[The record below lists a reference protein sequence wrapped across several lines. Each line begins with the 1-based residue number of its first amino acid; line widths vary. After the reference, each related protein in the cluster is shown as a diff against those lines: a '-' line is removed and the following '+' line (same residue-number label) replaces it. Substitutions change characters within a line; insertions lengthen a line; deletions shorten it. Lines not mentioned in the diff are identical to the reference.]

1 MSYQFIHIQTYG
13 DSVRSV
19 GQNENHVN
27 SARQVFGEAMRLPEY
42 SRHVDNPLPAHC
54 VGGTHTVEELA
65 RRRRER
71 LLSIREK
78 VVSKT
83 GKTYER
89 RLRKDAQTLYTEI
102 HSHPMKCSV
111 LLENYAQNRHV
122 INQWLALLLR
132 DFENRMPS
140 GIEWSAVLHRDEE
153 YVHAHILA
161 INADQPKLNAASLHC
176 GKTAASRYRAAHD
189 TSSAIPPLP
198 KPELLLRP
206 RKPRKPKLARK
217 QQTRVRNQRKYEAAI
232 FEWEQACTQVHQE
245 NQKRLRLWRA
255 ESSAHLREARKLR
268 THVPEMKAYDDAMR
282 ALQDHY
288 HDAVGKPC
296 GLLRDGPRKE
306 RLSTVEHATRKRQAE
321 KLAKD
326 IKNVK
331 HMRRE
336 TAAEAQNIADQT
348 KTFVK
353 NLEAREAR
361 LLLREEE
368 IQRREKD
375 LTARVSAFDELEV
388 AMEETLSAAERGE
401 IHFSARGFQLSNPNI
416 TEKLKNFLN
425 PDLRQTPARKIF
437 EKFLKLIKRTVV
449 GSTGHPPVSTDE
461 IPAEDLD
468 RPGL

>member
-13 DSVRSV
+13 DSARSV

-27 SARQVFGEAMRLPEY
+27 TAQQVFGEAMRLPDY
-42 SRHVDNPLPAHC
+42 SLHVDNPLPAHC

-65 RRRRER
+65 RRRSEL
-71 LLSIREK
+71 LLSIREE

-83 GKTYER
+83 RKTYER

-111 LLENYAQNRHV
+111 LQENYEQNRV
-122 INQWLALLLR
+122 IINQWLTLLLK

-161 INADQPKLNAASLHC
+161 INAGDPKLNAASLHC
-176 GKTAASRYRAAHD
+176 GKNAASRYRAAHG

-198 KPELLLRP
+198 KPELLP
-206 RKPRKPKLARK
+206 RSRRPRKPKLARK
-217 QQTRVRNQRKYEAAI
+217 QQTRVRNQRKYETAI
-232 FEWEQACTQVHQE
+232 FEWEQACTRIHQE
-245 NQKRLRLWRA
+245 NQKRLRLWHQ
-255 ESSAHLREARKLR
+255 ENSAHLREARKHR

-306 RLSTVEHATRKRQAE
+306 RLSTVEHATRKRQAA

-336 TAAEAQNIADQT
+336 TAAEAQNIADKT

-368 IQRREKD
+368 IVRREKN
-375 LTARVSAFDELEV
+375 LTGRVSAFDKLEV
-388 AMEETLSAAERGE
+388 AMEETLFAAERGE
-401 IHFSARGFQLSNPNI
+401 IFFSPRGFQISNPNI
-416 TEKLKNFLN
+416 TEKLKKFLN
-425 PDLRQTPARKIF
+425 PDLRTTPERKFFAR
-437 EKFLKLIKRTVV
+437 FLKLIRRT
-449 GSTGHPPVSTDE
+449 GASSAGPSRILTEKT
-461 IPAEDLD
+461 PAEDLG
-468 RPGL
+468 RPSF